1 MPALHMG
8 LCGMNRSVF
17 KVIKMAIV
25 LASGGNNSATY
36 TFADN
41 DTSFG
46 ATQWGLLSA
55 TANARIKELLDTVY
69 TDIVAGDTAVEQFE
83 AALLDVG
90 VSLSFW
96 HLPSSAGSVAA
107 PVWGRFSVV
116 SGSRPVLTVQDVGAG
131 NTAAV
136 RISLSYS
143 ASE

>member
-1 MPALHMG
+1 
-8 LCGMNRSVF
+8 
-17 KVIKMAIV
+17 MAIAF
-25 LASGGNNSATY
+25 ASGGNNSATY
-36 TFADN
+36 TFGDN

-46 ATQWGLLSA
+46 ETQWALLSG
-55 TANARIKELLDTVY
+55 TDNARIKALLNTDY
-69 TDIVAGDTAVEQFE
+69 TDIVGGLTAVQQFE
-83 AALLDVG
+83 AALLDAG

-116 SGSRPVLTVQDVGAG
+116 SGSNPTLTVQDVGAG

-143 ASE
+143 ASA